1 MTLERDG
8 LFDVSVHKILV
19 EAELQPETIF
29 QCLLAIPGT
38 SFSAKADSM
47 YLKGQ
52 GLKAFWSSTTTII
65 PNSTFGSTH
74 WKLVGLRVN
83 FSLENGETSFS
94 TKVDSIYLKE
104 QGLKAC
110 WSSTTTT
117 QSCM

>member
-52 GLKAFWSSTTTII
+52 GLKAFWSPTTTTTII
-65 PNSTFGSTH
+65 PTQL
-74 WKLVGLRVN
+74 LVGHT
-83 FSLENGETSFS
+83 EN
-94 TKVDSIYLKE
+94 
-104 QGLKAC
+104 
-110 WSSTTTT
+110 W
-117 QSCM
+117 

>member
-52 GLKAFWSSTTTII
+52 GLKAFWSSTTII

-74 WKLVGLRVN
+74 WKFVGLRVN
-83 FSLENGETSFS
+83 FSLENGEN
-94 TKVDSIYLKE
+94 
-104 QGLKAC
+104 
-110 WSSTTTT
+110 
-117 QSCM
+117 MN

>member
-52 GLKAFWSSTTTII
+52 GLKAFWSSTTII
-65 PNSTFGSTH
+65 SEGPSLHYVSKGTGWMGSE
-74 WKLVGLRVN
+74 K
-83 FSLENGETSFS
+83 
-94 TKVDSIYLKE
+94 
-104 QGLKAC
+104 
-110 WSSTTTT
+110 
-117 QSCM
+117 

>member
-52 GLKAFWSSTTTII
+52 GLKAFWSSTTTTTTII
-65 PNSTFGSTH
+65 PTQL
-74 WKLVGLRVN
+74 LVGHT
-83 FSLENGETSFS
+83 EN
-94 TKVDSIYLKE
+94 
-104 QGLKAC
+104 
-110 WSSTTTT
+110 W
-117 QSCM
+117 

>member
-52 GLKAFWSSTTTII
+52 GLKAFWSSITTII
-65 PNSTFGSTH
+65 PKGPSLYYVSKGTWWVGSEK
-74 WKLVGLRVN
+74 WLQAWDQGELRVQPRA
-83 FSLENGETSFS
+83 F
-94 TKVDSIYLKE
+94 KK
-104 QGLKAC
+104 
-110 WSSTTTT
+110 
-117 QSCM
+117 